1 MSKKV
6 KEVILLLEING
17 WRQVRMRGD
26 HRIFKKFGSEYN
38 ISVPGKENEDMPE
51 GLYKAIL
58 RKANLN

>member
-26 HRIFKKFGSEYN
+26 HRVFKKIGVEN
-38 ISVPGKENEDMPE
+38 GITVPGKASNDMPE
-51 GLYKAIL
+51 GLYRAIL
-58 RKANLN
+58 RKANLK

>member
-26 HRIFKKFGSEYN
+26 HRVFKKIGEIYN
-38 ISVPGKENEDMPE
+38 ICVSGKESRELAE
-51 GLYKAIL
+51 GTYLSIL
-58 RKANLN
+58 RKANLK

>member
-26 HRIFKKFGSEYN
+26 HRIFKKIGARRS
-38 ISVPGKENEDMPE
+38 IPIAGKLNDDMCE
-51 GLYKAIL
+51 GTYRAVLKEAGL
-58 RKANLN
+58 K

>member
-26 HRIFKKFGSEYN
+26 HRVFKKIGEVNNVTVS
-38 ISVPGKENEDMPE
+38 GKESKELAE
-51 GLYKAIL
+51 GTYQSIL
-58 RKANLN
+58 RKANLK